1 MLHLGMDTVFNPFLP
16 TRKAN
21 ERTLKNTECD
31 MLIDNDKCEVY
42 NVDTIYAYCLYA
54 MIFIRRRLQL

>member
-16 TRKAN
+16 TPKAN

-31 MLIDNDKCEVY
+31 MLIDNDKCAVY
-42 NVDTIYAYCLYA
+42 NVDTIYRLIAYML
-54 MIFIRRRLQL
+54 